1 MMSNKRIENITS
13 VQHHISSRDL
23 MRLLSLDCE
32 RKKNIELVMWR
43 SWRPIFNGAATSH
56 FVYGHIKWNVAYG
69 SRDCSIS
76 LSLNLSVLSLSL
88 YFFPPAC
95 LQAGDSFIH
104 CCISIASIFY
114 FTHPIIHNENAHKS
128 VQNANE
134 IEIELFVIV
143 VCRLN
148 SRLGP
153 HVFTKRHYNTYIDV
167 ESRLSTTTIF
177 IGTFLLKNSVTVSV
191 KRLLVKKSK
200 NEQKTIWLNVRVDE
214 LFF

>member
-1 MMSNKRIENITS
+1 
-13 VQHHISSRDL
+13 
-23 MRLLSLDCE
+23 
-32 RKKNIELVMWR
+32 MWR
-43 SWRPIFNGAATSH
+43 SWRPIFIAAATSH

-76 LSLNLSVLSLSL
+76 LSLNSAVLSL
-88 YFFPPAC
+88 YFC
-95 LQAGDSFIH
+95 LPVSFIH
-104 CCISIASIFY
+104 CCTSIESIFH
-114 FTHPIIHNENAHKS
+114 FTHPIINNENAHKS

-148 SRLGP
+148 SHLGP
-153 HVFTKRHYNTYIDV
+153 HLFTKRHYNTYIDV
-167 ESRLSTTTIF
+167 VSRLSTTTIF

-191 KRLLVKKSK
+191 KRLLVKKNK